1 MITYL
6 TDVRVSAIRNEDLR
20 RAVEAHP
27 AHPWEY
33 VIDREEGGDEVE
45 WLITVWRPVPDA
57 DGRLR
62 GIMARP
68 GCPAVYGDVHL
79 GGPSGLVL
87 VPDLDPTPP
96 AALCLALR
104 LPWAP
109 GITRDTP
116 EEQEH

>member
-1 MITYL
+1 MIIYL

-45 WLITVWRPVPDA
+45 WLVTVWRPVPDA

-68 GCPAVYGDVHL
+68 GCPTVYGDVVTGR
-79 GGPSGLVL
+79 GGRPVL

-96 AALCLALR
+96 AALR

-109 GITRDTP
+109 GITSSTP
-116 EEQEH
+116 EEKEH

>member
-1 MITYL
+1 MIIYL

-33 VIDREEGGDEVE
+33 VINREEGGDEVE

-68 GCPAVYGDVHL
+68 GCPAVYGDVRPVGP
-79 GGPSGLVL
+79 GGSLVL
-87 VPDLDPTPP
+87 VPDLDPSP
-96 AALCLALR
+96 LSSLR
-104 LPWAP
+104 LPWRP
-109 GITRDTP
+109 GIDRYTP
-116 EEQEH
+116 EEKEH